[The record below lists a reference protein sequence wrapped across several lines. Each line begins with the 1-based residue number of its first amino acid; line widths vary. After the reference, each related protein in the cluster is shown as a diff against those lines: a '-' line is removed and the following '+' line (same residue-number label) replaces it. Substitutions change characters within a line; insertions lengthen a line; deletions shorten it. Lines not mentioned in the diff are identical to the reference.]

1 VSARAGTGAPAGP
14 RAPARAGA
22 LTGTGALTRL
32 ALRRDRIMMA
42 IWIYALTAF
51 AYVSVAATKKLY
63 STSAAL
69 QAFAST
75 AGKDKITLAMYGPA
89 GDLNTLGGVATWKL
103 GVYGAIAAAVMS
115 MFIVIR
121 HTRGD
126 EDAGRLELVGAG
138 VVGRPAALTAGL
150 LTALLANLGLALL
163 IAVGLVAGGL
173 PAIDSLGFGL
183 GTAGVG
189 CVFAAIAALAAQLA
203 GSARTAIGIVT
214 SVLGVAYLLRAVGD
228 ASSPGTWPTSL
239 SWVSPIGWTLQ
250 MRPFGPLHWW
260 VLGISVLAAV
270 AVTAAAYAFAGRRDL
285 GTGLL
290 PARLGPAAAGASLTG
305 PLGLAWRLQRG
316 PFLAWAVAFAV
327 YGLVMGAL
335 ASSVAQLVGGNHG
348 ARQMFITM
356 GGQTGLVNA
365 FLAAIMSVMGV
376 LAAVYGVQAALRLR
390 GEESGQRADLVLAGA
405 VSRTRWAASHLV
417 FAVFGPVVLL
427 VLAGLGMGL
436 VHGANTGD
444 IGKAL
449 AQLLGSAL
457 VQVPAVWVLTGIAVA
472 LFGLVPR
479 LAALAW
485 GALAVFL
492 LLTELGAFLGLNKWA
507 VDISPFT
514 HVPRLPGGAVTAAPL
529 LWLTAVAVALA
540 VAGLAGLRRRD
551 LA

>member
-1 VSARAGTGAPAGP
+1 MTSLA
-14 RAPARAGA
+14 
-22 LTGTGALTRL
+22 GTGALTRL

-42 IWIYALTAF
+42 AWIYALTAV
-51 AYVSVAATKKLY
+51 AYASVAATKKLY
-63 STSAAL
+63 STAAAL

-89 GDLNTLGGVATWKL
+89 SDLNTLGGVATWKL
-103 GVYGAIAAAVMS
+103 GVYGAIAAALMS

-138 VVGRPAALTAGL
+138 AVGRSAALTAGL

-163 IAVGLVAGGL
+163 MAVGLVVGGL
-173 PAIDSLGFGL
+173 PGIDSLGFGL
-183 GTAGVG
+183 GAAGVG
-189 CVFAAIAALAAQLA
+189 CVFAAITALAAQLA
-203 GSARTAIGIVT
+203 ASSRTAIGIVT

-228 ASSPGTWPTSL
+228 AASPGSWPTAL

-250 MRPFGPLHWW
+250 MRAFGPLHWW
-260 VLGISVLAAV
+260 VLGISALVTI
-270 AVTAAAYAFAGRRDL
+270 AVTAAAYAVAGRRDL

-290 PARLGPAAAGASLTG
+290 PVRPGPAAAGRSLQG
-305 PLGLAWRLQRG
+305 PLGLAWHLQRG
-316 PFLAWAVAFAV
+316 PLLAWASAFAV

-335 ASSVAQLVGGNHG
+335 ASSVAQLVGNNAG
-348 ARQMFITM
+348 ARKMFITM
-356 GGQTGLVNA
+356 GGQTGLVSA
-365 FLAAIMSVMGV
+365 FLAAIMAIMGV
-376 LAAVYGVQAALRLR
+376 LASAYAVQAALRLR
-390 GEESGQRADLVLAGA
+390 SEESGQRTEPLLAGA
-405 VSRTRWAASHLV
+405 VGRIRWAASHLV

-427 VLAGLGMGL
+427 ALASLGMGL

-444 IGKAL
+444 MGKAL
-449 AQLLGSAL
+449 AQLLGSAM
-457 VQVPAVWVLTGIAVA
+457 VQLPAVWVLTGIAIA

-485 GALAVFL
+485 AALAAFL

-507 VDISPFT
+507 VDISPYT
-514 HVPRLPGGAVTAAPL
+514 HIPKLPGGTVTAAPL
-529 LWLTAVAVALA
+529 LWLTGLAAILA
-540 VAGLAGLRRRD
+540 VAGLAGLRHRD